1 MTSDELLKL
10 QNLIS
15 RTISGLEESSIYLEE
30 ATKPI
35 APSCAIGRLS
45 RMEAI
50 GEKSVNEA
58 MHINVKLRLKKLKNA
73 MNRIENGTYGI
84 WLRCNASLASQ
95 VQGAVID

>member
-84 WLRCNASLASQ
+84 CLRCNASLASQ
-95 VQGAVID
+95 V